1 MDIRADSTE
10 YIYATVTA
18 DHDLTSATVHVALPV
33 TGEAPSTWYEATVT
47 DVQQIGS
54 SPNRFKVTYRLL
66 VGPSGGA
73 TTLAAGIYDW
83 VLRVTDSPEQPIR
96 VTGTV
101 EVS

>member
-1 MDIRADSTE
+1 MEIRADSTE
-10 YIYATVTA
+10 FIYATVTA
-18 DHDLTSATVHVALPV
+18 DHDLTSATLHVALPV
-33 TGEAPSTWYEATVT
+33 TGVAPTTWYEATVT
-47 DVQQIGS
+47 DVAQIGS
-54 SPNRFKVTYRLL
+54 SPTKYKATYRLL

-73 TTLAAGIYDW
+73 TTLTAGTYDW

>member
-10 YIYATVTA
+10 FIYATVTA
-18 DHDLTSATVHVALPV
+18 DHDLTGASLHVALPS
-33 TGEAPSTWYEATVT
+33 TGSAPSTWYEATVT
-47 DVQQIGS
+47 DAVQIS
-54 SPNRFKVTYRLL
+54 TSPTKYKVTYRLL

-73 TTLAAGIYDW
+73 VTLTAGSYDW

-96 VTGTV
+96 KTGTV